1 MPQCCA
7 GKCRSTL
14 VLIFLV
20 FFQVLAGCSF
30 AELEKFATENETPEG
45 VVGTTGADGKKANF
59 TLLVPDHVIKGGK
72 QPLSGVA
79 GTFARYVVGA
89 DDEVMFIEPVAVGG
103 TANFLYIVD
112 AGARIVFRYD
122 LTNKEITPIGDVGF
136 QFKGT
141 PGNIYVASDLS
152 FFIVDSIGKQVF
164 HFDKDGLL
172 LQTFSDPLNLS
183 RPMDVYVD
191 EKTQEVYVADGSYSH
206 IVVFNQFG
214 KALRAIGRR
223 GTGPGRFR
231 AITSIT
237 FGRDGLYVTD
247 RLELPV
253 QVITTEGQFRYSFGE
268 SQQVFPTSIAVSDDQ
283 LVFVSDK
290 SDNTIRVYEHGEL
303 RVIFGGGGAA
313 PGRFRLIT
321 SLWAKGQFLYVADSL
336 NKRVQVLRI
345 NTAQP
350 TSPLLPLS

>member
-1 MPQCCA
+1 MPQCCP
-7 GKCRSTL
+7 GKCRSAL
-14 VLIFLV
+14 VVTILFAFLI
-20 FFQVLAGCSF
+20 LAGCSF
-30 AELEKFATENETPEG
+30 AELEKFATENEIPEG
-45 VVGTTGADGKKANF
+45 GIATGGANGKKASY
-59 TLLVPDHVIKGGK
+59 TLLEPDHIIKGGK
-72 QPLSGVA
+72 QSLTGVA
-79 GTFARYVVGA
+79 GAFARYVVGS

-112 AGARIVFRYD
+112 GGARVVFRYD

-136 QFKGT
+136 QFRGT
-141 PGNIYVASDLS
+141 PGNIYVAKDLS
-152 FFIVDSIGKQVF
+152 FYIVDSIGKQVF

-172 LQTFSDPLNLS
+172 LQTFSDALNLS

-191 EKTQEVYVADGSYSH
+191 ETSQEVYVADGSYSH
-206 IVVFNQFG
+206 IVIFNQFG

-231 AITSIT
+231 AITSMT

-253 QVITTEGQFRYSFGE
+253 QVITTDGQFRYSFGE
-268 SQQVFPTSIAVSDDQ
+268 SQQVFPTAIAVSDDQ

-321 SLWAKGQFLYVADSL
+321 SLWVKGQYLYVADSL

-345 NTAQP
+345 NTKQP
-350 TSPLLPLS
+350 ESPLLPVS